1 MHTPPRRGPR
11 VVAPILFVFVA
22 LAATIASRCAHAHI
36 VAQPDQG
43 KAGSYFETSLKVP
56 HGCDGSSTVALHVA
70 IPDGVLSIKPQM
82 KPGWTVSIVT
92 RSIDPPLKVEHGMT
106 IDKSVAAVE
115 WRGGPLPDNLY
126 DTFGLVMKLPTTPGK
141 TLYFPVVQDCDSGTD
156 RWIEI
161 PAADKSSDDYET
173 PAPGLK
179 LVPKK

>member
-11 VVAPILFVFVA
+11 AVAPILFIFVA

-56 HGCDGSSTVALHVA
+56 HGCDGSSTVALRVA
-70 IPDGVLSIKPQM
+70 IPDGVLSIKPQL

-92 RSIDPPLKVEHGMT
+92 RSIDPPLKAEHGMT

-141 TLYFPVVQDCDSGTD
+141 TLYFPVVQTCENGKRDWT
-156 RWIEI
+156 EI
-161 PAADKSSDDYET
+161 PTEGQDWHAIHS
-173 PAPGLK
+173 PAPQVRLA
-179 LVPKK
+179 PAQ